1 MSGGTWTQGD
11 VTSPQTRP
19 GAYFNLIAQAL
30 NLLELGEN
38 GVVLVVGRSDWG
50 PVDTFEEITS
60 EGGAERVYGT
70 GLSITKLIKQALRG
84 GAGTVLAHRI
94 AGSSA
99 DVASATLD
107 DTVAAAAL
115 DVTALYDGARA
126 NNFTLTVAD
135 HPVTGKTIELK
146 ESGVLL
152 ESFYSADGENDS
164 FAAVI
169 NSTSEYVEAAVNGA
183 SDRVLDDVAD
193 APLSGGDSGASVIA
207 GDYTA
212 AQGLAENESFDVYV
226 QDDDTT
232 TANQN
237 AVAAWADDRR
247 AAGQL
252 FVAVHGGAAAETSTT
267 ARTRAA
273 AMDSISNVYVSPG
286 FTDEDGVDYIGQE
299 AAARVAGLI
308 ASKGF
313 TKSITYSEITDGAN
327 VETAL
332 TSADIGLSLEAGVCV
347 LSSDGATVRVEKG
360 INTYTSYD
368 SDADRDRSFTKIR
381 TIRTLDAVVEGLDAG
396 FKAYIGDVTN
406 DADGLKSLLG
416 AGQAFL
422 DQLVQARAIKP
433 GAVVAIDDAFAPAA
447 DQVFIKVGVT
457 PLDSIEQVFTT
468 VYVSAA

>member
-19 GAYFNLIAQAL
+19 GAYFNIIAQAL
-30 NLLELGEN
+30 NLLEAGQN
-38 GVVLVVGRSDWG
+38 GVVLIVGRSDWG
-50 PVDTFEEITS
+50 PVDTFEEVTS
-60 EGGAERVYGT
+60 EGEAERVYGT

-84 GAGTVLAHRI
+84 GAATVLAHRI

-99 DVASATLD
+99 ASASATLN

-126 NNFTLTVAD
+126 NNFTLTVAN
-135 HPVTGKTIELK
+135 HPVSGKTIELK
-146 ESGVLL
+146 ESGTLL

-169 NSTSEYVEAAVNGA
+169 NSTSEYLSAAVNGA
-183 SDRVLDDVAD
+183 SDRALVDVAD
-193 APLSGGDSGASVIA
+193 APLSGGNSGGTVIA

-212 AQGLAENESFDVYV
+212 AQGLAENEDFDVYV

-232 TANQN
+232 TANQD
-237 AVAAWADDRR
+237 AAATWADGRR
-247 AAGQL
+247 DAGQL
-252 FVAVHGGAAAETSTT
+252 FVVVHGGAAAETAST

-286 FTDEDGVDYIGQE
+286 FDDEDGVSYTGQE
-299 AAARVAGLI
+299 AAARIAGLI
-308 ASKGF
+308 AAKGF
-313 TKSITYSEITDGAN
+313 TKSITFSEITGAAN

-332 TSADIGLSLEAGVCV
+332 TSAEIGLSLEAGVCV
-347 LSSDGATVRVEKG
+347 LSSDGSTVRVEKG
-360 INTYTSYD
+360 INTFTSYD
-368 SDADRDRSFTKIR
+368 TDPNKDKSFTKIR

-396 FKAYIGDVTN
+396 FKAYIGNTTN
-406 DADGLKSLLG
+406 DDDGVKSLLG

-422 DQLVQARAIKP
+422 DQLVQARAIKS
-433 GAVVAIDDAFAPAA
+433 GASVAIDDSQSGDP
-447 DQVFIKVGVT
+447 DQVFVKVGVT